1 MKKALLIGIVY
12 VTNPKVSLRGCV
24 NDVINIRNMLI
35 DAYDYEADN
44 ITILRD
50 DVMDFM
56 CPTKSNILS
65 QLKLL
70 VDQSGD
76 LEEIWL
82 HYSGHGSQIQNQ
94 NSKKRELVEIIIP
107 VNYETEGSIYDFELL
122 EIIKKI
128 KCRAILVFDCCH
140 SGSICDMPWSF
151 DYGDLTELKTVHTNT
166 VIIENSSIYV
176 LSGCRD
182 TESSADSSNV
192 LDQSVGAFTNAIIES
207 LQASHHNISIIDL
220 YKSACIFLYENGY
233 SQNPLLSSS
242 SEHPNY
248 NIKRAQTI

>member
-1 MKKALLIGIVY
+1 MKKALLIGVDY
-12 VTNPKVSLRGCV
+12 VKNPKVSLRGCV

-56 CPTKSNILS
+56 HPIKSNILD
-65 QLKLL
+65 QLNILAN
-70 VDQSGD
+70 QSESLD
-76 LEEIWL
+76 EIWL

-107 VNYETEGSIYDFELL
+107 MDYEAEGSIYDYELL
-122 EIIKKI
+122 EIIRKI

-151 DYGDLTELKTVHTNT
+151 DFGDLTELKTLHTNT
-166 VIIENSSIYV
+166 VIIENSNIYV

-182 TESSADSSNV
+182 SESSADSSNG
-192 LDQSVGAFTNAIIES
+192 LDQSVGAFTNALIES
-207 LQASHHNISIIDL
+207 LRASHHNISVVDL
-220 YKSACIFLYENGY
+220 YKKTCIFN
-233 SQNPLLSSS
+233 
-242 SEHPNY
+242 
-248 NIKRAQTI
+248 TV

>member
-1 MKKALLIGIVY
+1 MKKALLIGIDY
-12 VTNPKVSLRGCV
+12 VKNPKVSLRGCV

-35 DAYDYEADN
+35 DAYDYESDN

-50 DVMDFM
+50 DVLDFKQ
-56 CPTKSNILS
+56 PTKLNILKA
-65 QLKLL
+65 LNKLAL
-70 VDQSGD
+70 QSNG

-94 NSKKRELVEIIIP
+94 NSKNKEMVDIIIP
-107 VNYETEGSIYDFELL
+107 ADYDKEGSIYDYDLL
-122 EIIKKI
+122 EIIKNI

-151 DYGDLTELKTVHTNT
+151 DYEDLIELKTVHTNT
-166 VIIENSSIYV
+166 IIIENPNIYV

-182 TESSADSSNV
+182 SETSADSSNF
-192 LDQSVGAFTNAIIES
+192 LDQSVGAFSNALIES
-207 LQASHHNISIIDL
+207 LRASFHNISVIEL
-220 YKSACIFLYENGY
+220 YKNICVFLSENGY

-242 SEHPNY
+242 CEKPDY
-248 NIKRAQTI
+248 IIKRV